1 MTKKFCALKKMIL
14 FFFFLLNSFVLLLN
28 GQDIRDLLPQNEFVP
43 GWKLV
48 DSVRSISGDDL
59 YGLIDGGAE
68 LYMEYG
74 FTRVAAA
81 SYENASKATI
91 QAEVYQM
98 SSDSAAYGF
107 FTTMQTAS
115 AKKVTY
121 GQDALL
127 FNYYLVLWKGPY
139 FVTVT
144 GSESSENVQNAVLK
158 TASFIDGNIHVT
170 GNKPSW
176 LSVLPE
182 EGLVEKKYVKG
193 NIGLSNIYPFGS
205 GNVFAVKEAV
215 CATYHNLRLFMF
227 KYQDAGQ
234 AGLRLKSAT
243 DLVSKSNLFKEVQK
257 KDIGFQA
264 VDNKK
269 NRLVADQLGNYI
281 VVYVYSDEKEF
292 KRLKELLTVRNR

>member
-1 MTKKFCALKKMIL
+1 MTKKLCALKKIIL
-14 FFFFLLNSFVLLLN
+14 CFFFFLNSFVLLLN
-28 GQDIRDLLPQNEFVP
+28 GQDIRDLLPQNESLP

-48 DSVRSISGDDL
+48 DSVRTFTGDDL
-59 YGLIDGGAE
+59 YSLIDGGAE
-68 LYMEYG
+68 LFLEYG

-81 SYENASKATI
+81 SYENASKASI
-91 QAEVYQM
+91 QAEIYQM

-107 FTTMQTAS
+107 FTTMQTVS
-115 AKKVTY
+115 AKKITF

-139 FVTVT
+139 FATIT

-170 GNKPSW
+170 GKVPSW

-193 NIGLSNIYPFGS
+193 NIGLSNIYSFGS

-215 CATYHNLRLFMF
+215 CATYHNLRLFVF
-227 KYQDAGQ
+227 KYQDASQ
-234 AGLRLKSAT
+234 AGLRLKSAAG
-243 DLVSKSNLFKEVQK
+243 LISKSNLFKEVQI

-264 VDNKK
+264 VDTKK
-269 NRLVADQLGNYI
+269 NRVVAYQMENYI

-292 KRLKELLTVRNR
+292 KRLKKLLTIHDR